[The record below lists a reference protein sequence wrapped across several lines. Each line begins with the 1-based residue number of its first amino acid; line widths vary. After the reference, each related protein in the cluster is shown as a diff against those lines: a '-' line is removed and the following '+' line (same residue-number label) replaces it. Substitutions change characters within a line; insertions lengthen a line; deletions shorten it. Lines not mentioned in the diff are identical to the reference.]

1 MAKKNKFYVVWV
13 GRQSGVFTNWKDCE
27 EQIKGFEKA
36 RYKAFDTLTE
46 AEAAIKRNYW
56 EFISKKNSTTQALLP
71 SPASVGQPVRD
82 SMVVDAAW
90 NTATGDMEYQGIY
103 YKTGERIFL
112 QGPFPQATNNIGEFL
127 AIVHALAY
135 LKNYKSTIPVYSD
148 SKTAIGWVKKKHANT
163 KLEVTPENKI
173 VFELL
178 QRAERWLAGNTYSN
192 PILKWETKYWGENP
206 ADFGRK

>member
-1 MAKKNKFYVVWV
+1 MSKKNKFYVVWV

-36 RYKAFDTLTE
+36 RYKSFDTLSE
-46 AEAAIKRNYW
+46 AETAIKRNYW
-56 EFISKKNSTTQALLP
+56 EYVSKKTDSNRALLP
-71 SPASVGQPVRD
+71 SPASVGQPIRD
-82 SMVVDAAW
+82 SLVVDAAW

-103 YKTGERIFL
+103 YNTGERIFL
-112 QGPFPQATNNIGEFL
+112 QGPFPHATNNIGEFL

-135 LKNYKSTIPVYSD
+135 LKNYKSNIPVYSD

-163 KLEVTPENKI
+163 KLELVPENKI
-173 VFELL
+173 VFEML
-178 QRAERWLAGNTYSN
+178 QRAERWLNKNTFSN

>member
-13 GRQSGVFTNWKDCE
+13 GRQSGVFTNWQDCE

-36 RYKAFDTLTE
+36 QYKSFDTLAE
-46 AEAAIKRNYW
+46 AEKAIKRNYW
-56 EFISKKNSTTQALLP
+56 EYVSKKNPTSQALLP
-71 SPASVGQPVRD
+71 SPASVGQPIKD
-82 SMVVDAAW
+82 SLVVDAAW

-103 YKTGERIFL
+103 YHTGQRIFL
-112 QGPFPQATNNIGEFL
+112 QGPYADATNNIGEFL

-135 LKNYKSTIPVYSD
+135 LKTYKSNIPIYSD

-163 KLEVTPENKI
+163 KLELTPRNKP

-178 QRAERWLAGNTYSN
+178 QRAEQWLATNQYSN